1 MMNIYSLHMS
11 HTSPQPHYELIFFFF
26 FHLLVFIQNQI
37 LEQQNQIHDHLNSAV
52 LGILLCTCLTNTC
65 EIFQMTTSL
74 TALKFV
80 TQKRPTQI
88 PALQVRRNKLVNKLH
103 EQIQLIIARK
113 DGQTFAPL
121 HFRSVRDRNTGE
133 IKRIES
139 PKRIRPW
146 FFTSDNGKICLQ
158 IKYGSKVIDIS
169 GKNKPTI
176 ELASTD
182 DLVKTLELIKT
193 ATLAGELD
201 AMLESAGLTLRDGF
215 TK

>member
-1 MMNIYSLHMS
+1 
-11 HTSPQPHYELIFFFF
+11 
-26 FHLLVFIQNQI
+26 
-37 LEQQNQIHDHLNSAV
+37 
-52 LGILLCTCLTNTC
+52 
-65 EIFQMTTSL
+65 MTTSL
-74 TALKFV
+74 AALKFV
-80 TQKRPTQI
+80 TQNRPTQI
-88 PALQVRRNKLVNKLH
+88 PAVQVRRNKLVNKLH
-103 EQIQLIIARK
+103 EQIQLITAKK

-121 HFRSVRDRNTGE
+121 HFRSVRDRDTGE
-133 IKRIES
+133 IKRIEV

>member
-1 MMNIYSLHMS
+1 MTASL
-11 HTSPQPHYELIFFFF
+11 
-26 FHLLVFIQNQI
+26 
-37 LEQQNQIHDHLNSAV
+37 A
-52 LGILLCTCLTNTC
+52 
-65 EIFQMTTSL
+65 
-74 TALKFV
+74 ALKLV

-88 PALQVRRNKLVNKLH
+88 PAVQVRRNKLVNKLH
-103 EQIQLIIARK
+103 EQIQLVISKK

-121 HFRSVRDRNTGE
+121 HFRSVRDRDTGE
-133 IKRIES
+133 IKRIEV

-146 FFTSDNGKICLQ
+146 YFTSDNGKICLQ

-201 AMLESAGLTLRDGF
+201 AMLESAGMTLRDGF

>member
-1 MMNIYSLHMS
+1 
-11 HTSPQPHYELIFFFF
+11 
-26 FHLLVFIQNQI
+26 
-37 LEQQNQIHDHLNSAV
+37 
-52 LGILLCTCLTNTC
+52 
-65 EIFQMTTSL
+65 MTTSL
-74 TALKFV
+74 AALKFV

-103 EQIQLIIARK
+103 EQIQLIIAKK
-113 DGQTFAPL
+113 DGQPFAPL

-133 IKRIES
+133 IKRIEL

-201 AMLESAGLTLRDGF
+201 LLLESAGLTLRDGF

>member
-1 MMNIYSLHMS
+1 
-11 HTSPQPHYELIFFFF
+11 
-26 FHLLVFIQNQI
+26 
-37 LEQQNQIHDHLNSAV
+37 
-52 LGILLCTCLTNTC
+52 
-65 EIFQMTTSL
+65 MTTSL
-74 TALKFV
+74 ASLKFV

-88 PALQVRRNKLVNKLH
+88 PAVQVRRNKLVNKLH
-103 EQIQLIIARK
+103 EQIQLITAK
-113 DGQTFAPL
+113 KNGDNFAPL
-121 HFRSVRDRNTGE
+121 HFRSVRDRDTGE
-133 IKRIES
+133 IKRIEV

>member
-1 MMNIYSLHMS
+1 MTASL
-11 HTSPQPHYELIFFFF
+11 
-26 FHLLVFIQNQI
+26 
-37 LEQQNQIHDHLNSAV
+37 A
-52 LGILLCTCLTNTC
+52 
-65 EIFQMTTSL
+65 
-74 TALKFV
+74 ALKLV

-88 PALQVRRNKLVNKLH
+88 PAVQVRRNKLVNKLH
-103 EQIQLIIARK
+103 EQIQLVISKK

-121 HFRSVRDRNTGE
+121 HFRSVRDRDTGE
-133 IKRIES
+133 IKRIEV

-215 TK
+215 AK

>member
-1 MMNIYSLHMS
+1 MTQSL
-11 HTSPQPHYELIFFFF
+11 
-26 FHLLVFIQNQI
+26 
-37 LEQQNQIHDHLNSAV
+37 A
-52 LGILLCTCLTNTC
+52 
-65 EIFQMTTSL
+65 
-74 TALKFV
+74 ALKFV
-80 TQKRPTQI
+80 SSKRPTQI
-88 PALQVRRNKLVNKLH
+88 PAVQVRRNKLVAKLH
-103 EQIQLIIARK
+103 EQIQLITAKK
-113 DGQTFAPL
+113 DGIHFAPL
-121 HFRSVRDRNTGE
+121 HFRSVRDRDTGE
-133 IKRIES
+133 IKRIEL

-146 FFTSDNGKICLQ
+146 FFTSDNGKICIQ

-201 AMLESAGLTLRDGF
+201 AMLETAGLTLRDGF